1 MQELARKLLI
11 RKEATSLNKIISLIQ
26 KSGCNVVS
34 FDIFDTLIK
43 RNIRSAK
50 DVFTILEFQ
59 FNKYFN
65 KTLPISLLRKKAEVN
80 ANESSL
86 NEDVTL
92 DEIYAKIDQVTDEE
106 RKWLRDQEIFL
117 ERKLCQK
124 NIRMYDIYDWC
135 IKNGKKVYV
144 ISDMYLPLESVK
156 DILSDAGYYDYSNLY
171 LSNVQKARKATGSLF
186 SIVLKNEGLK
196 ASEVIH
202 IGDAFKGDY
211 FVPKSMGIQAILIN
225 RDDSDTK
232 YFNKHVLKSKDF
244 AVFNNYN
251 IVNSFVRNNHWK
263 YDSFFETVGFEI
275 VGPVLYGYCK
285 WLTKRL
291 KEQGISKVFFL
302 AREGFTLEKA
312 FKIFQPQGIDY
323 HVIRVSRRATAL
335 PLLYKAKSFDD
346 ILSCIT
352 VTRTNF
358 TVLDV
363 LRSCELEQAD
373 IDKIILIIESRPD
386 DCIHDLTA
394 HQKEELFCRAYPY
407 IEEVSKRQEEYI
419 RGYLAQFDFSG
430 EIAICD
436 VGWHGTIQN
445 ALQNIFEENN
455 IHGYY
460 IGKKE
465 KRGKQKTNSEAFLFE
480 KDYNREIRNEVMSAP
495 DLFELFLLSTDG
507 SAKKYAK
514 DECGRYYCVQ
524 VEPEQLEE
532 SAKDIIKLQNA
543 AFEFIKEFKKLDNS
557 IDVQM
562 NPCVCEAAFSTFINP
577 PSTDTVEHL
586 KEFSF
591 LNVESHSMVAQHS
604 LGYYVLN
611 PRGFISEFLNNGS
624 KSIFLK
630 SIFKLPL
637 PYVAIID
644 FLKSFDKQQ

>member
-1 MQELARKLLI
+1 MKELAKELLI
-11 RKEATSLNKIISLIQ
+11 RKEATPLSKIISLVQ
-26 KSGCNVVS
+26 NSDCRAVS

-43 RNIRSAK
+43 RNVRSAK
-50 DVFTILEFQ
+50 DVFTILEFR
-59 FNKYFN
+59 FNKYFD
-65 KTLPISLLRKKAEVN
+65 KSLPISSLRKKAEVN
-80 ANESSL
+80 ANASSP

-92 DEIYAKIDQVTDEE
+92 DEIYAEIKQVTDEE

-117 ERKLCQK
+117 ERNLCQK

-135 IKNGKKVYV
+135 VKNGKKVYV
-144 ISDMYLPLESVK
+144 ISDMYLPRESVR

-186 SIVLKNEGLK
+186 SIALKNEGLK

-202 IGDAFKGDY
+202 IGDALKGDY
-211 FVPKSMGIQAILIN
+211 LVPKSMGIQAILIN

-232 YFNKHVLKSKDF
+232 YFNKRVLKSKDF
-244 AVFNNYN
+244 EIFNNYN
-251 IVNSFVRNNHWK
+251 IINSFVRNNHCRC
-263 YDSFFETVGFEI
+263 DSFFETVGFEI

-285 WLTKRL
+285 WLIMRL
-291 KEQGISKVFFL
+291 KEQEISKVFFL

-312 FKIFQPQGIDY
+312 FKIFHPQGIDY

-335 PLLYKAKSFDD
+335 PLLYKVKSLDD
-346 ILSCIT
+346 VLNSIT

-358 TVLDV
+358 TVLDM
-363 LRSCELEQAD
+363 LKSCELEQAD
-373 IDKIILIIESRPD
+373 IDKIISIIENEPN
-386 DCIHDLTA
+386 DCINDLTA

-407 IEEVSKRQEEYI
+407 IKEVSKQQEEYI
-419 RGYLAQFDFSG
+419 RGYLAQFDFNG

-445 ALQNIFEENN
+445 ALQNIFEESN

-465 KRGKQKTNSEAFLFE
+465 KSRKEKTKSEAFLFE
-480 KDYNREIRNEVMSAP
+480 KDHNRKIRSEVMSAP

-514 DECGRYYCVQ
+514 DENGRYYCVQ
-524 VEPEQLEE
+524 AEPEQLEE
-532 SAKDIIKLQNA
+532 SAKNIIKLQNA
-543 AFEFIKEFKKLDNS
+543 AFEFIKEFKKLDDV

-591 LNVESHSMVAQHS
+591 LNVESHSVVAQHS
-604 LGYYVLN
+604 LRYYILN
-611 PRGFISEFLNNGS
+611 PCTFITEFLNNGS

-637 PYVAIID
+637 PYVTIID
-644 FLKSFDKQQ
+644 FLKKFDKQQ